1 LHDRLTQQRK
11 YDESSILKRGR
22 QIMFIKIDL
31 LDKTAIMGYRH
42 NMNFYR
48 APFTYWQTII
58 VIIVWVQAF
67 FLSGC
72 NGTRFIF
79 SAYKEVIS
87 TPAEVGLNY
96 DEVWFDTKDEVP
108 IHGWLIPGQANR
120 PLVIFFHGNATN
132 ISHFVDML
140 RYINE
145 MGFSTFIFDYRGF
158 GKSHGQLICEE
169 DLYIDGR
176 SAIDYLR
183 SKGWQPSQMIFYGH
197 SMGTAVAVQ
206 MGLEN
211 PPAAVVLES
220 PFTSMSEI
228 AWHTAPVTY
237 ALIGWWA
244 IDAEFDNLNKIQ
256 YLSVPV
262 VIFQGAKDKIVS
274 PRMAQRLYNL
284 AREPKAIYLFPEGG
298 HTNLFQAGGEV
309 YKRAW
314 LNLI

>member
-1 LHDRLTQQRK
+1 
-11 YDESSILKRGR
+11 
-22 QIMFIKIDL
+22 MFIKIDL
-31 LDKTAIMGYRH
+31 LDKTEIMRYRH
-42 NMNFYR
+42 TMDVYR
-48 APFTYWQTII
+48 ARFTFWQTLL
-58 VIIVWVQAF
+58 VIIVLVQAF
-67 FLSGC
+67 ITFGC
-72 NGTRFIF
+72 NGTRFLF
-79 SAYKEVIS
+79 SADKEVIS
-87 TPAEVGLNY
+87 TPAEQGLNY

-108 IHGWLIPGQANR
+108 IHGWSIPGQADM
-120 PLVIFFHGNATN
+120 PLVVFFHGNAAN
-132 ISHFVDML
+132 ISHYVDIL
-140 RYINE
+140 RYFNE

-158 GKSHGQLICEE
+158 GKSHGQLIREE

-183 SKGWQPSQMIFYGH
+183 SKGWQSSKMIFYGH
-197 SMGTAVAVQ
+197 SMGAAVSLQ
-206 MGLEN
+206 MGLET

-256 YLSVPV
+256 NLSVPV
-262 VIFQGAKDKIVS
+262 VIFQGGKDKIV
-274 PRMAQRLYNL
+274 PPKMAQSLFNQ
-284 AREPKAIYLFPEGG
+284 AREPKAFYLFPEGG
-298 HTNLFQAGGEV
+298 HSNLFQAGGEV